1 MSRPETGN
9 DVVTKPIWFES
20 GRPMGLGLM
29 IPIGEKSHFGVTPRF
44 TDMVEMAQVARE
56 VGFEAIWFAD
66 HFSFEDSE
74 SGEYRGTWE
83 CWTMMAALA
92 AEVPDV
98 QIGSLVA
105 CTGFRNPGV
114 IAKMT
119 EAIAEISGGRF
130 ILGLGAG
137 WHEPEYDQFGFPFDH
152 RVSRFEDALSIIHP
166 LLREGKADYQG
177 RFFEA
182 NNAKNL
188 PRGPRATGAPILVGS
203 SGDRMLGL
211 IARYADAW
219 NTVWHSDPE
228 KVKALLPKV
237 DAACEAAGRDPKS
250 LIRTAGGNFA
260 MEGYMGRRPNAVE
273 GDAEVMA
280 SRLAGFRDLG
290 MAHYVCGLDP
300 CTPQTIRAFGEVVSR
315 LDASAESVAV

>member
-1 MSRPETGN
+1 MSTPDTTTTP
-9 DVVTKPIWFES
+9 VTNPIWFES
-20 GRPMGLGLM
+20 ARPMSLGLM
-29 IPIGEKSHFGVTPRF
+29 IPIGEKSHFGETPRF
-44 TDMVEMAQVARE
+44 TDMVEMARTARE

-66 HFSFEDSE
+66 HFSFESAE
-74 SGEYRGTWE
+74 GEDIRGVWE
-83 CWTMMAALA
+83 CWTMMAAIA

-119 EAIAEISGGRF
+119 ESIDEISGGRF

-137 WHEPEYDQFGFPFDH
+137 WHKPEYDQFGFPFDH
-152 RVSRFEDALSIIHP
+152 RVSRFEDAISIIHP
-166 LLREGKADYQG
+166 LLRDGTADYQG

-182 NNAKNL
+182 NNAVNR
-188 PRGPRATGAPILVGS
+188 PRGPRAAGAPILVGS

-228 KVKALLPKV
+228 KVAALLPKV

-260 MEGYMGRRPNAVE
+260 MKGYLERRPNPVE
-273 GDAEVMA
+273 GGAGDMA
-280 SRLAGFRDLG
+280 ARLGAFRDLG
-290 MAHYVCGLDP
+290 LSHFVCGLDP
-300 CTPQTIRAFGEVVSR
+300 CTPETIRAFRDVIR
-315 LDASAESVAV
+315 MLDASA